1 MHEVITNTIAGAT
14 VQPEVP
20 SELYHENS
28 KLVPSDVS
36 RFVWIDMVNTVP
48 EIQKVVARP
57 FIRYRGFPTTQ
68 LPAPMEARA
77 AGSLQS
83 IAERRRTPR
92 EFVPRALSA
101 RTFSQL
107 LYIGDG
113 IVKSWTTP
121 EGVAWTRRSAPSPGA
136 LYPIEIYPVVF
147 NVEGLAAGLY
157 HYQPLEH
164 VVSCLKG
171 GNHQERLAQASNLG
185 GPISNANAAFIL
197 VAYFQRCRFKYGE
210 RAYRFCLLETG
221 HIAQNLLLAA
231 TAEDLAG
238 IPVGGFVDDELNE
251 LVGVD
256 GVDTAVLYMVLVG
269 GR

>member
-1 MHEVITNTIAGAT
+1 
-14 VQPEVP
+14 
-20 SELYHENS
+20 
-28 KLVPSDVS
+28 
-36 RFVWIDMVNTVP
+36 MVNTVP
-48 EIQKVVARP
+48 EIQKVIARP
-57 FIRYRGFPTTQ
+57 FIRYCGYPTMQ
-68 LPAPMEARA
+68 LPAPTGAEA

-83 IAERRRTPR
+83 IAEHRRTPR

-101 RTFSQL
+101 RTFSKL

-136 LYPIEIYPVVF
+136 LYPIEIYPLVF

-164 VVSCLKG
+164 VVSCLKE
-171 GNHQERLAQASNLG
+171 GNHQEKLAQASNLG
-185 GPISNANAAFIL
+185 GLISNANAAFIL

-210 RAYRFCLLETG
+210 RAYRFCLLESG
-221 HIAQNLLLAA
+221 YIAQNLLLAA
-231 TAEDLAG
+231 TAEGLAG
-238 IPVGGFVDDELNE
+238 VPVGGFVDDELNE

-256 GVDTAVLYMVLVG
+256 GVDVAVLYMVLVG